1 MVPPNNL
8 PMSNNLRLTFFGTSA
23 GFPTA
28 VRHHTTTIGL
38 WRGGNHPTPSEVEGT
53 GDALYLFDC
62 GDGAAGQF
70 ACLGIP
76 PDAVRALF
84 ITHLHA
90 DHVGGLAALLQWM
103 QLNRRTAPLTIYAP
117 AHSIPGLQDYLRL
130 VYLFPMDRFPL
141 EFRPVSTGTVHQE
154 TGLEVAALHSHH
166 LEGSEAFSYLVSA
179 DSKTIYFSGDLG
191 GPEEAAKQADGVEVA
206 VVELA
211 HFTAEELGAAL
222 SASGLLRLII
232 THINDDFEPF
242 EDEIPQRLRS
252 MGFEGEIIIATD
264 GLEVDL

>member
-1 MVPPNNL
+1 LSSPQVRPSLPPNNL
-8 PMSNNLRLTFFGTSA
+8 TMCNALRLTFLGTAA

-38 WRGGNHPTPSEVEGT
+38 SR

-70 ACLGIP
+70 ACLGIA

-90 DHVGGLAALLQWM
+90 DHVSGLAALIQWM
-103 QLNRRTAPLTIYAP
+103 QLNRRTAALVIYAP

-130 VYLFPMDRFPL
+130 VYLYPMDQFPL
-141 EFRPVSTGTVHQE
+141 DFRPVPTGTVYQE
-154 TGLEVAALHSHH
+154 TGLEVTAFHSHH
-166 LEGSEAFSYLVSA
+166 LEGGQAFSYLVSV
-179 DSKTIYFSGDLG
+179 DSKTFYLSGDLAR
-191 GPEEAAKQADGVEVA
+191 PDEAAKHAASAEVA

-222 SASGLLRLII
+222 SASGLLLLII
-232 THINDDFEPF
+232 THINDDFETF